1 MGIMNPVSARWWAG
15 LPPAAGAVV
24 MATGII
30 SVGLELLGHSAASVV
45 ALVLAGAVWLVL
57 AADFAVR
64 LVRDRGGW
72 TTLARTPPALTAVA
86 ATCVL
91 GTRLSL
97 LGWHATAGVLLAL
110 SAVLWP
116 VLLYAVM
123 RHWKRPMPGAAFLV
137 CVATQ
142 GLAVLAGTLALA
154 GCGDWLGRAA
164 LVLFCLGLLLYL
176 EALARFDPRQVWLGA
191 GDQWIAAGALAI
203 SALAGSKLVA
213 SALWSPGVHN
223 ALRTTTLVLL
233 AVDLGAYALLLAAE
247 LVRPRPRYDVRR
259 WSTVFPLGMSAVA
272 ALSTATAAHVA
283 GLRTVGEVLLWVAVA
298 GWLLTAAG
306 LVRTATRAEDS

>member
-1 MGIMNPVSARWWAG
+1 MHPVSARWWAG

-24 MATGII
+24 TATGIL

-45 ALVLAGAVWLVL
+45 ALVLAGVVWLDL
-57 AADFAVR
+57 AADFGVR
-64 LVRDRGGW
+64 LVRDRSGW
-72 TTLARTPPALTAVA
+72 TALARTPPALTAVA

-91 GTRLSL
+91 GTRLAL
-97 LGWHATAGVLLAL
+97 LGWHAAAGVLLAL
-110 SAVLWP
+110 AAVVRP

-142 GLAVLAGTLALA
+142 GLAVLAATLASA
-154 GCGDWLGRAA
+154 GGGDWLGRAA
-164 LVLFCLGLLLYL
+164 LALFCLGLLLHL
-176 EALARFDPRQVWLGA
+176 EALARFDPRQVRLGA
-191 GDQWIAAGALAI
+191 GDQWIAAGALAS
-203 SALAGSKLVA
+203 SAPAGAELVA
-213 SALWSPGVHN
+213 SGLWSPGVHTV
-223 ALRTTTLVLL
+223 LRTTTLVLL
-233 AVDLGAYALLLAAE
+233 ALDLATYALLLAAE

-283 GLRTVGEVLLWVAVA
+283 GLRPVGQVLLWGAVA
-298 GWLLTAAG
+298 PWLLTAGG
-306 LVRTATRAEDS
+306 LVRTAAGAD